1 MTDDSNLTPG
11 GEMNDATTAVD
22 CPVSGDQ
29 AIERPTAGDY
39 REYDCPSCGTFR
51 ISRTALALAPDSPET
66 LKAALEIAKRA
77 APDEVPLISNI
88 VSG

>member
-1 MTDDSNLTPG
+1 
-11 GEMNDATTAVD
+11 MNNASTVVE

-29 AIERPTAGDY
+29 AIELPTNGDY
-39 REYDCPSCGTFR
+39 REYDCPTCGIFR
-51 ISRTALALAPDSPET
+51 VSRTVLALAPESPET

-77 APDEVPLISNI
+77 APDQLPLISNI

>member
-1 MTDDSNLTPG
+1 MTDDSHLTPG
-11 GEMNDATTAVD
+11 GEMNDASAAAV

-29 AIERPTAGDY
+29 AIERPTTSDF
-39 REYDCPSCGTFR
+39 REYDCPTCGIFR
-51 ISRTALALAPDSPET
+51 ISRTVLALAPDSPET

>member
-11 GEMNDATTAVD
+11 GEMNDAATAVD

-29 AIERPTAGDY
+29 AIERASTGDY
-39 REYDCPSCGTFR
+39 REYDCPTCGIFR
-51 ISRTALALAPDSPET
+51 ISRTVLALTPDSPET
-66 LKAALEIAKRA
+66 LKAALEIARRA
-77 APDEVPLISNI
+77 TPDEVPLISNI